1 MRQTRLSKTEKSERD
16 DASEKTVEISTLE
29 CDKIEAKED
38 NLQKSK
44 ELNITENDKK
54 SELLSLKVEENI
66 EVAVISDML
75 KTSRLK
81 VQDIPN
87 DYRQPYRPE
96 KNRSKVK
103 KYCKKINL
111 KKITLIFEQAPGG
124 KAKLRV

>member
-1 MRQTRLSKTEKSERD
+1 MTKFKQKK
-16 DASEKTVEISTLE
+16 ITLV
-29 CDKIEAKED
+29 
-38 NLQKSK
+38 KSK
-44 ELNITENDKK
+44 ELNFTENDKK
-54 SELLSLKVEENI
+54 SELLSLKVEENS

-75 KTSRLK
+75 KTYHLK